1 MNIKQLTKKIIDFRN
16 ERDWEQFHT
25 PKNLAI
31 SLTLEASEVLEHFQ
45 WKTDEE
51 VKEYIKKHKEE
62 IGDEIGDVMA
72 YLMTLS
78 YDCGIDLAKATE
90 NKIDKSGKKY
100 PVEKARGSARKYTE
114 YQ

>member
-16 ERDWEQFHT
+16 ERDWGQFHT

-51 VKEYIKKHKEE
+51 IKEYI
-62 IGDEIGDVMA
+62 
-72 YLMTLS
+72 
-78 YDCGIDLAKATE
+78 
-90 NKIDKSGKKY
+90 NKSGKKY

>member
-1 MNIKQLTKKIIDFRN
+1 MIDFRN

-51 VKEYIKKHKEE
+51 VKEYIKTHKEE